1 MKIYEISKTDL
12 YSLEPINEGPRQIFG
27 RTGRSK
33 AKGNF
38 STNFVLQQKTG
49 MYEKKVIRGKL
60 SSKLSGSFVS
70 IKMKS
75 PMTPHYFFLV
85 LIRKLKNQE

>member
-33 AKGNF
+33 AKAKP
-38 STNFVLQQKTG
+38 Q
-49 MYEKKVIRGKL
+49 
-60 SSKLSGSFVS
+60 
-70 IKMKS
+70 
-75 PMTPHYFFLV
+75 
-85 LIRKLKNQE
+85 